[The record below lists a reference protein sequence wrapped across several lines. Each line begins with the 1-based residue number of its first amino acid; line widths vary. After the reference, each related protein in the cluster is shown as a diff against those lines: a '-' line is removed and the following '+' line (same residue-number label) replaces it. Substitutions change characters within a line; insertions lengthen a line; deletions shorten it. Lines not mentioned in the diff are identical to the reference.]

1 MNMRNSKL
9 KKMVLSAMFLS
20 IGMILP
26 FFTSQIK
33 EIGDSLLP
41 MHIPVMLCGLICGP
55 FNGLLVGLILPVL
68 RSLLFSMPPLYPA
81 SVWMACELGTYGFII
96 GLFYRFLGN
105 KKIWH
110 LYFSLIVSMISGRI
124 VWGIVKTILLG
135 IGGKAFTLEA
145 FIIGGFIDAIP
156 GIILQL
162 VLIPLIMRF
171 IKEKKI

>member
-1 MNMRNSKL
+1 MNMRNSNL

-55 FNGLLVGLILPVL
+55 LNGFLVGLILPVM
-68 RSLLFSMPPLYPA
+68 RSLLLSMPPLYPA
-81 SVWMACELGTYGFII
+81 SVWMACELCTYGFVI
-96 GLFYRFLGN
+96 GFLYRFGGN
-105 KKIWH
+105 KKTWY
-110 LYFSLIVSMISGRI
+110 LYFPLIVSMITGRI
-124 VWGIVKTILLG
+124 VWGITKALLLG

-162 VLIPLIMRF
+162 VLIPLIMSF